1 MNDAAGLGLGGIQ
14 KRAGLTLEKPKC
26 IVSGRM
32 QECLKERRNSERDQR
47 CF

>member
-14 KRAGLTLEKPKC
+14 KRAGLTLEKPKYQVGC
-26 IVSGRM
+26 KSD
-32 QECLKERRNSERDQR
+32 KKRRNSERDQR